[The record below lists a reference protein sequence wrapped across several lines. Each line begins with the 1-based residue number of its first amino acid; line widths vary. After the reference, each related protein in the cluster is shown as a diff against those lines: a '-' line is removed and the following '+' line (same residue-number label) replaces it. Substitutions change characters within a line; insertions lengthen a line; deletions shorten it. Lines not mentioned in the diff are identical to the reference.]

1 MTVTTN
7 APQRRYAIVHT
18 QWVLLWAALF
28 VIGWLLP
35 PYQDF
40 HRDGWIACA
49 AFVPAAALL
58 WRTRGPWLLPQVV
71 PPLLALALIPLLQW
85 TFGLIYFAG
94 VAWLPFCFLAAFAIV
109 LWCSHRWETLA
120 PGQGVDGLFMAVGLA
135 AFLTLGVQC
144 LQWAEHV
151 GPDDWWMVWSG
162 ARRPSGNFGQ
172 PNIAATF
179 LCWGLCALA
188 WAAARRRLGYWTGGA
203 LAACLLW
210 GVALTGSR
218 TAWVGL
224 SLVVLGT
231 LYWRNR
237 LPTRRVLWLVLALA
251 GYFVL
256 CVGLLAWLNSG
267 TTESSVISGASMRVR
282 LQVWQMSLQAL
293 ADKPWWGFGW
303 GQSYMAQL
311 AVSDQYP
318 AIHEYFTSTHN
329 LILDLLLWNGLP
341 LGTLVVL
348 VSGYW
353 LVGVL
358 RRVRTA
364 QDMVL
369 VFFVLL
375 VLNHAMLELPLH
387 YAYML
392 LPLGWVL
399 GAVEQRMG
407 SAPGRQRRAPA
418 ALVALAVSAMAVL
431 LALIVTDYLRL
442 EQALRDKAQRR
453 LESPGKVSQLP
464 DLRLL
469 THLRAEME
477 IAQYPVLSKSIA
489 PAELQRL
496 EAMAAV
502 SPKDGSAIMAAGA
515 LAMNGQPER
524 ARWWLVRICKVTAS
538 WGCPK
543 AHANWARAAATHPEI
558 AAIDWPEAPEDAA
571 KP

>member
-1 MTVTTN
+1 V
-7 APQRRYAIVHT
+7 
-18 QWVLLWAALF
+18 
-28 VIGWLLP
+28 
-35 PYQDF
+35 
-40 HRDGWIACA
+40 
-49 AFVPAAALL
+49 
-58 WRTRGPWLLPQVV
+58 
-71 PPLLALALIPLLQW
+71 
-85 TFGLIYFAG
+85 
-94 VAWLPFCFLAAFAIV
+94 
-109 LWCSHRWETLA
+109 
-120 PGQGVDGLFMAVGLA
+120 
-135 AFLTLGVQC
+135 
-144 LQWAEHV
+144 
-151 GPDDWWMVWSG
+151 
-162 ARRPSGNFGQ
+162 
-172 PNIAATF
+172 
-179 LCWGLCALA
+179 
-188 WAAARRRLGYWTGGA
+188 
-203 LAACLLW
+203 
-210 GVALTGSR
+210 
-218 TAWVGL
+218 
-224 SLVVLGT
+224 LVV
-231 LYWRNR
+231 
-237 LPTRRVLWLVLALA
+237 ALA

-453 LESPGKVSQLP
+453 VESPGKVSQLP

-477 IAQYPVLSKSIA
+477 IAQYPVLSKPIA

-538 WGCPK
+538 WAAPK
-543 AHANWARAAATHPEI
+543 PTPTGPAQPPPTPKSPPLIGPRRPRTRPSLEGARGSRI
-558 AAIDWPEAPEDAA
+558 
-571 KP
+571 KG